1 MIYKVSKTAKG
12 QKELLFIICS
22 LLFSVALTSC
32 SDEWN
37 DHYEEATTAGGTLW
51 QTIKDNSSLENFA
64 SVLEACGYNTVLD
77 GSQTFTVFAPTN
89 TALSTSETNELI
101 ASFRSQQEAGVR
113 TSENT
118 VIRRFI
124 MNHIAQYRYPVSS
137 LTNQTITLMNDKYA
151 KLTSMQLGRN
161 SLTEKNTLCDN
172 GLLFTMDSKLDYVP
186 NVLETLD
193 MEEGLDSV
201 YSFLSSHNTY
211 EFVEAQSV
219 PGEIIDGMTH
229 YMDSVTVLTNDL
241 LSKYGRIDLEDSTYW
256 FIAPTNT
263 VWDELVEEYTP
274 YFNYPRNVL
283 KRDSMQYT
291 NTRLAI
297 IGGGFFSRTVNSDVA
312 FRDSAVSTQ
321 ALTNEQRRL
330 LGITDN
336 YYVYQHPFDEGGV
349 FYGTTEIACSNGQVR
364 KASSATISKYLT
376 FMQDISVEAENI
388 SSQDTL
394 INAIDPLTIV
404 QVASNNKFYGK
415 VSGDSYVEVNPVNP
429 SARVAVGFKIPDLL
443 SGVKYNIYA
452 VFAPATAG
460 DSLAIAETE
469 KPLRVLSRIRQAD
482 QNGVIS
488 SPPFRYAKSV
498 DGTTVNEVLLQSNV
512 SLTTCSW
519 GLATP
524 TVRLELQSNTDGAT
538 LRIDRIIFRC
548 AKE

>member
-1 MIYKVSKTAKG
+1 M
-12 QKELLFIICS
+12 
-22 LLFSVALTSC
+22 FSVALTSC

-256 FIAPTNT
+256 FIASTNT

-321 ALTNEQRRL
+321 ALTQ
-330 LGITDN
+330 
-336 YYVYQHPFDEGGV
+336 
-349 FYGTTEIACSNGQVR
+349 
-364 KASSATISKYLT
+364 
-376 FMQDISVEAENI
+376 
-388 SSQDTL
+388 
-394 INAIDPLTIV
+394 PLH
-404 QVASNNKFYGK
+404 
-415 VSGDSYVEVNPVNP
+415 
-429 SARVAVGFKIPDLL
+429 
-443 SGVKYNIYA
+443 
-452 VFAPATAG
+452 
-460 DSLAIAETE
+460 
-469 KPLRVLSRIRQAD
+469 
-482 QNGVIS
+482 
-488 SPPFRYAKSV
+488 
-498 DGTTVNEVLLQSNV
+498 
-512 SLTTCSW
+512 
-519 GLATP
+519 
-524 TVRLELQSNTDGAT
+524 
-538 LRIDRIIFRC
+538 
-548 AKE
+548 

>member
-1 MIYKVSKTAKG
+1 MITKINKRHLIS
-12 QKELLFIICS
+12 LSFIICHLS
-22 LLFSVALTSC
+22 FSVALSSC

-37 DHYEEATTAGGTLW
+37 DHYEEATTVGGTLW
-51 QTIKDNSSLENFA
+51 QTIKGNSSLENFA
-64 SVLEACGYNTVLD
+64 NVLETCGYNTVLD

-89 TALSTSETNELI
+89 EALSASEANELI
-101 ASFRSQQEAGVR
+101 ASFLSQQSAGVR
-113 TSENT
+113 ASENT

-137 LTNQTITLMNDKYA
+137 LTDQIVTLMNDKYA
-151 KLTSMQLGRN
+151 KLTSNQLGRN
-161 SLTEKNTLCDN
+161 TLTEKNTLCDN

-186 NVLETLD
+186 NVLEALD

-219 PGEIIDGMTH
+219 PGEIVDGVTH
-229 YMDSVTVLTNDL
+229 YLDSVTVLTNDL
-241 LSKYGRIDLEDSTYW
+241 LSKYGRIDSEDSTYW

-283 KRDSMQYT
+283 QRDSMQYT

-297 IGGGFFSRTVNSDVA
+297 IGGGFFSRTVNSEVA

-321 ALTNEQRRL
+321 ALTSEQRQL

-349 FYGTTEIACSNGQVR
+349 FYGTTDIACSNGNVR
-364 KASSATISKYLT
+364 KTSTATLSKFQT
-376 FMQDISVEAENI
+376 FMQTISVEAESATN
-388 SSQDTL
+388 QDTL
-394 INAIDPLTIV
+394 INAIEPMTVV

-429 SARVAVGFKIPDLL
+429 SARVAVGFKIPDVL

-460 DSLAIAETE
+460 DSLAIGETE
-469 KPLRVLSRIRQAD
+469 KQLRVLSRIRQAD

-498 DGTTVNEVLLQSNV
+498 DGTTVDEVLLQSNV
-512 SLTTCSW
+512 KLTTCSW
-519 GLATP
+519 GLKTP

-538 LRIDRIIFRC
+538 LRIDRIIFRP
-548 AKE
+548 AE

>member
-1 MIYKVSKTAKG
+1 MRNKINSSVKWLCAA
-12 QKELLFIICS
+12 LFFTFHSS
-22 LLFSVALTSC
+22 LFTSC
-32 SDEWN
+32 SDEWS

-51 QTIKDNSSLENFA
+51 QTIKGDGNLGNFA

-89 TALSTSETNELI
+89 AALSASEAGELI
-101 ASFRSQQEAGVR
+101 ASYRSEQEKGVR
-113 TSENT
+113 TSENS

-137 LTNQTITLMNDKYA
+137 MTDETILLMNDKYA
-151 KLTSMQLGRN
+151 KLTSDRLGSN
-161 SLTEKNTLCDN
+161 ALAGKNTLCDN

-186 NVLETLD
+186 NVFEALD

-229 YMDSVTVLTNDL
+229 YLDSVTVLTNDL
-241 LSKYGRIDLEDSTYW
+241 LSKYGRIDSEDSTYW
-256 FIAPTNT
+256 FVAPTNA
-263 VWDELVEEYTP
+263 VWEELVEEYTP
-274 YFNYPRNVL
+274 YFNYPRNVSQ
-283 KRDSMQYT
+283 RDSMQYT

-297 IGGGFFSRTVNSDVA
+297 IGGGFFSRTLNSEVA
-312 FRDSAVSTQ
+312 FSDSAVSTQ
-321 ALTNEQRRL
+321 ALTSEQRRL
-330 LGITDN
+330 LGIADN
-336 YYVYQHPFDEGGV
+336 YYVYRRPFDEGGV
-349 FYGTTEIACSNGQVR
+349 FYGTTDIACSNGHVR
-364 KASSATISKYLT
+364 KATTATLPKLQT
-376 FMQDISVEAENI
+376 FMQTISVEAE
-388 SSQDTL
+388 STSGQDTL
-394 INAIDPLTIV
+394 INAIEPMTMV

-415 VSGDSYVEVNPVNP
+415 VSGDSYVEVSPVNP
-429 SARVAVGFKIPDLL
+429 SARVAVGFKIPDVL

-460 DSLAIAETE
+460 DSLAIGETE
-469 KPLRVLSRIRQAD
+469 KSLRVLSRIRQAD

-488 SPPFRYAKSV
+488 SPPFRYPKSV
-498 DGTTVNEVLLQSNV
+498 DGTTVDKVLLQSNV

-519 GLATP
+519 GLTTP

-538 LRIDRIIFRC
+538 LRIDRIIF
-548 AKE
+548 EPVGQ

>member
-498 DGTTVNEVLLQSNV
+498 DGTTVNEVLLQSIV

>member
-1 MIYKVSKTAKG
+1 MITKINKKHLIS
-12 QKELLFIICS
+12 LSFIICHLS
-22 LLFSVALTSC
+22 FSVALSSC

-37 DHYEEATTAGGTLW
+37 DHYEEATTVGGTLW
-51 QTIKDNSSLENFA
+51 QTIKGNSGLENFA

-89 TALSTSETNELI
+89 EALSASEANELI
-101 ASFRSQQEAGVR
+101 ASFRSQQSAGVR
-113 TSENT
+113 ASENT

-137 LTNQTITLMNDKYA
+137 LTDQIVTLMNDKYA
-151 KLTSMQLGRN
+151 KLTSNQLGRN
-161 SLTEKNTLCDN
+161 TLIEKNTLCDN

-186 NVLETLD
+186 NVLEALD

-219 PGEIIDGMTH
+219 PGEIVDGVTH
-229 YMDSVTVLTNDL
+229 YLDSVTVLTNDL
-241 LSKYGRIDLEDSTYW
+241 LSKYGRIDSEDSTYW

-283 KRDSMQYT
+283 QRDSMQYT

-297 IGGGFFSRTVNSDVA
+297 IGGGFFSRTVNSEVA

-321 ALTNEQRRL
+321 ALTSEQRQL

-349 FYGTTEIACSNGQVR
+349 FYGTTDIACSNGNVR
-364 KASSATISKYLT
+364 KTSTATLSKFQT
-376 FMQDISVEAENI
+376 FMQTISVEAE
-388 SSQDTL
+388 SATSQDTL
-394 INAIDPLTIV
+394 INAIEPMTVV

-429 SARVAVGFKIPDLL
+429 SARVAVGFKIPDVL

-460 DSLAIAETE
+460 DSLAIGETE
-469 KPLRVLSRIRQAD
+469 KQLRVLSRIRQAD

-498 DGTTVNEVLLQSNV
+498 DGNTVDEVLLQSNV
-512 SLTTCSW
+512 KLTTCSW
-519 GLATP
+519 GLKTP

-538 LRIDRIIFRC
+538 LRIDRIIFRP
-548 AKE
+548 AE

>member
-1 MIYKVSKTAKG
+1 M
-12 QKELLFIICS
+12 
-22 LLFSVALTSC
+22 FSVALTSC

-256 FIAPTNT
+256 FIASTNT

-415 VSGDSYVEVNPVNP
+415 VSGDSYVEINPVNP

-469 KPLRVLSRIRQAD
+469 KPLRVLSRIRQPD